1 MTEPLPK
8 DSPRRRTW
16 GFAPKKYLR
25 RMEGASLMV
34 QGAWMA
40 LRCRLWEEKKDSLVL
55 AVEELCRAWNTPL
68 SETRLII
75 AELQQRGVI
84 EAVVEWDQVQVSIPR
99 PAPRKRAAGSS
110 VHPGRTGETTPQ
122 KPVTSDDVQRL
133 VTVFGRGVSKHPFRI
148 ALEFASHLT
157 RHTWEELCQAADRV
171 IHGGRRSLEEELA
184 QAAKACPRPR
194 SSRGPGDEGPR
205 TTDDAAASPV
215 PKAILSAADRA
226 RIVAEA
232 DAAMRR
238 ALWPPSA
245 A

>member
-1 MTEPLPK
+1 M
-8 DSPRRRTW
+8 
-16 GFAPKKYLR
+16 
-25 RMEGASLMV
+25 
-34 QGAWMA
+34 
-40 LRCRLWEEKKDSLVL
+40 
-55 AVEELCRAWNTPL
+55 
-68 SETRLII
+68 
-75 AELQQRGVI
+75 I

-171 IHGGRRSLEEELA
+171 IQGGRRSLEEELA
-184 QAAKACPRPR
+184 QAAR
-194 SSRGPGDEGPR
+194 DEGPR
-205 TTDDAAASPV
+205 TPDDAAASPV
-215 PKAILSAADRA
+215 PKATLSAADRA

-232 DAAMRR
+232 DAAMRK